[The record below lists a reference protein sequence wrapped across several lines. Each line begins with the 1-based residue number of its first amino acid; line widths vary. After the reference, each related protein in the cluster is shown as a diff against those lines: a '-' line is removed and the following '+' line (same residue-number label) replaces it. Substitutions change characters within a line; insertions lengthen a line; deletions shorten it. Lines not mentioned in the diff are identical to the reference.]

1 MLILELLLL
10 ITSSIYIIFNQTI
23 NKNLNKL
30 NAIGLLV
37 LILSIHLI
45 FEGSRWQMIPAYSIW
60 LIALIFALRQSGKKS
75 SITVRVFKTIG
86 LTILLALAIILP
98 SVLPVFELPQ
108 TTGPFTVGTRD
119 IFLKLNREEVI
130 TADKTDKRGL
140 MIKVW
145 YPSEENGGEKDP
157 YVDRAGRNGFARKYG
172 IPPSMLNYL
181 NKVETNVYRN
191 IQIADDTFPV
201 LIFSHGYN
209 SKANGYYA
217 LLSEIVSHGYVVF
230 AINHTYESTGTTFPD
245 GTEGYFDYEYAS
257 RIESGTWEL
266 VEPAVEAFKN
276 GLAFGDRHPFVHR
289 ALTTYFVRDIIEYWA
304 NDIKDVVSEL
314 YSWNDSGFFNGK
326 LDLSNIGAF
335 GHSRG
340 GGAAGQSILMDERIK
355 AGANLD
361 GVQWG
366 QIVDTVFHKP
376 FLYLSADWPP
386 EHENFNQH
394 AYLNK
399 STAIFYEGIILES
412 GHSNFMDI
420 PYMIP
425 LQALNEAGD
434 IDPDLAIKI
443 AARVVT
449 SFFDKHLKSK
459 IIEMNTLAAE
469 FEKLKLNIYEGVSI
483 IPENN

>member
-10 ITSSIYIIFNQTI
+10 ITSSVYIVFNRVI
-23 NKNLNKL
+23 SKNLNK
-30 NAIGLLV
+30 NYVTGLLV
-37 LILSIHLI
+37 IILSIHLI
-45 FEGSRWQMIPAYSIW
+45 IDGTRWQMIPAYFTW
-60 LIALIFALRQSGKKS
+60 LTALIIAQRQSGKKS
-75 SITVRVFKTIG
+75 AIILRIFKTIG

-98 SVLPVFELPQ
+98 SVLPVFELPK

-119 IFLKLNREEVI
+119 IFLEPDKEEVI
-130 TADKTDKRGL
+130 TADRTDKRRL

-145 YPSEENGGEKDP
+145 YPSEESGGEKDP
-157 YVDRAGRNGFARKYG
+157 YVDKAGRNGFAEKYG
-172 IPPSMLNYL
+172 LPPSMLNYL

-191 IQIADDTFPV
+191 IQIADETFPV

-217 LLSEIVSHGYVVF
+217 LLSEVVSHGYVVF

-245 GTEGYFDYEYAS
+245 GTEVYFDYEYAS
-257 RIESGTWEL
+257 RIESGTWDR
-266 VEPAVEAFKN
+266 VAPAVEAFKS
-276 GLAFGDRHPFVHR
+276 GLAFEDRHPFVER
-289 ALTTYFVRDIIEYWA
+289 ALTTYFVKDIIEYWA

-314 YSWNDSGFFNGK
+314 YAWNDSGFFNGK
-326 LDLSNIGAF
+326 LDLSNVGAF

-340 GGAAGQSILMDERIK
+340 GGAAGQSILMDDRIK

-394 AYLNK
+394 AYVNK
-399 STAIFYEGIILES
+399 STAVFYDGIILQS

-434 IDPDLAIKI
+434 IDPDLAIRI
-443 AARVVT
+443 AGRVVT
-449 SFFDKHLKSK
+449 AFFDRHLKSK
-459 IIEMNTLAAE
+459 DIELNSLESE
-469 FEKLKLNIYEGVSI
+469 FEMLKLNIYKGDSI
-483 IPENN
+483 NAGNN